1 MKSNKPNPNDE
12 DREFHKTLG
21 KLFLRFLN
29 LAEIIVII
37 LAAGTVATLVYG
49 WLLPNVDK
57 NIAVAVSGA
66 FAGAT
71 GAIVHGV
78 LGAYRAALANKDRDE
93 K

>member
-1 MKSNKPNPNDE
+1 MKNNKPNQNDE
-12 DREFHKTLG
+12 DREFQKMLR
-21 KLFLRFLN
+21 KRFLRFLN
-29 LAEIIVII
+29 LAEVIVII

-57 NIAVAVSGA
+57 NIAVAASGA

-71 GAIVHGV
+71 GAVVHGV
-78 LGAYRAALANKDRDE
+78 LSAYRAALTNKDTDE